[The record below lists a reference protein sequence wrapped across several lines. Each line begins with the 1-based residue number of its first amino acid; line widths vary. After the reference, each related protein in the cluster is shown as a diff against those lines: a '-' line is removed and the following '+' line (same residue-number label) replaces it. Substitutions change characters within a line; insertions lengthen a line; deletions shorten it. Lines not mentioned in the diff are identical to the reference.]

1 MQDQES
7 SVSEQNE
14 RIVSLEA
21 QVRDLQG
28 KVKTIQA
35 QRRRKTSD
43 KKFSDLRAT
52 LSGELMKKIL
62 HVFVFMSVFPFSFWF
77 AAMFFSF
84 FGSSLPFPPWEM
96 LNLFPGGESV
106 WIPIWQFTMFLT
118 FSVGAVV
125 YVFSPD

>member
-62 HVFVFMSVFPFSFWF
+62 HVFVFMSVFPFSF
-77 AAMFFSF
+77 
-84 FGSSLPFPPWEM
+84 
-96 LNLFPGGESV
+96 
-106 WIPIWQFTMFLT
+106 
-118 FSVGAVV
+118 
-125 YVFSPD
+125 

>member
-1 MQDQES
+1 MQDPDS
-7 SVSEQNE
+7 SVSEQTE

-43 KKFSDLRAT
+43 KKFSDLRAA
-52 LSGELMKKIL
+52 LSGELMKKIFYVL
-62 HVFVFMSVFPFSFWF
+62 GFMSAFPFLFWIV
-77 AAMFFSF
+77 ASVFSPWDA
-84 FGSSLPFPPWEM
+84 SIPFPPWEM
-96 LNLFPGGESV
+96 LNLFPGGKFV
-106 WIPIWQFTMFLT
+106 WMPIWQITMFLT

-125 YVFSPD
+125 YVFSRD